1 MLFSQFASGR
11 SYGLGESI
19 LRELTTR
26 FCRGNIKWY
35 CSNSKRRFLAQTR
48 KGPFCEIQWYYHEG
62 GILTIK
68 QRSRK
73 PVSSYRISAEGVRQL
88 KDLAQS
94 MERSESNVIEIALD
108 RMYREEIRFGYQLSE
123 KNGSYQAASI
133 TDE

>member
-1 MLFSQFASGR
+1 M
-11 SYGLGESI
+11 
-19 LRELTTR
+19 TT
-26 FCRGNIKWY
+26 
-35 CSNSKRRFLAQTR
+35 
-48 KGPFCEIQWYYHEG
+48 
-62 GILTIK
+62 K

-108 RMYREEIRFGYQLSE
+108 RMYREEIRFGYQVSE

-133 TDE
+133 TDK